1 MKKISHHFFFLL
13 DCSEVTERRN
23 GVYRIYP
30 DGTRARRIK
39 VYCDME
45 TDGGGWTVFQRR
57 KNENLD
63 FHRMWKEY
71 KRGFGKVGKTSDFW
85 LGNDNIHRLTVNRAM
100 SLRVELESWS
110 DPHTKFYATYE
121 HFNVGDEKSNY
132 KLEVSG
138 YSGTAGNALSYH
150 DSMSFS
156 TEDKDND
163 PSNHNCAKI
172 FKGGWWFKTCLI
184 SNLNGKY
191 LKKKTS
197 HTHGMVWSKGKLRSK
212 SLKFSEMKLRPVN

>member
-1 MKKISHHFFFLL
+1 M
-13 DCSEVTERRN
+13 
-23 GVYRIYP
+23 YRIYP
-30 DGTRARRIK
+30 DGTRAKRIA

-57 KNENLD
+57 ENGDLD
-63 FHRMWKEY
+63 FHRMWEEY

-85 LGNDNIHRLTVNRAM
+85 LGNDNIHLLTVNRSI
-100 SLRVELESWS
+100 SLRVELESWRN
-110 DPHTKFYATYE
+110 PHTKFYATYQ
-121 HFNVGDEKSNY
+121 HFSVGDEKSNY

-138 YSGTAGNALSYH
+138 YGGTAGNALSFH
-150 DSMSFS
+150 NSMPFS

-172 FKGGWWFKTCLI
+172 YRGGWWFNTCLV

-191 LKKKTS
+191 LEKET
-197 HTHGMVWSKGKLRSK
+197 THGPGIVWFKGKLKFK
-212 SLKFSEMKLRPVN
+212 SLKLSEMKLRPVN